1 MFAFFIQVD
10 IGNSHFRKLT
20 FEMEK
25 INIVLHFATQTHV
38 GRHCFMLPFCW
49 AYFVVVLSGTEH
61 RTRVLPSLVIGSLH
75 LGTHLVFISFLL
87 LLFFLLLVYTIDTET
102 CIESINLRFTARLI
116 LYMWHPDPHLAHFQ
130 HQKLH
135 ISWELS
141 AADDSLQG
149 KNKEE
154 QTHVNVHDR
163 A

>member
-75 LGTHLVFISFLL
+75 LGTHLVFISFLV
-87 LLFFLLLVYTIDTET
+87 LLFFFIIGVY
-102 CIESINLRFTARLI
+102 
-116 LYMWHPDPHLAHFQ
+116 
-130 HQKLH
+130 
-135 ISWELS
+135 
-141 AADDSLQG
+141 
-149 KNKEE
+149 
-154 QTHVNVHDR
+154 DR
-163 A
+163 Y